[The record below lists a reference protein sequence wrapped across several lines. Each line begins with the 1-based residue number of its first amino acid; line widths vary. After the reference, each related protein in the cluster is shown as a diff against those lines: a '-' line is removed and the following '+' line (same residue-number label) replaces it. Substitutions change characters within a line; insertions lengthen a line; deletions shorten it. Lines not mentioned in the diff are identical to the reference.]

1 MTDIRYRPMAPTDFD
16 AMAALVG
23 EVWYDAP
30 DARTAQLMGAV
41 DLATCLRRTTYSQVA
56 LVDGELAGFI
66 LARVGLPG
74 PQVDAEWARA
84 ADDAARELRACDPA
98 AAESQLAYLQEVDDI
113 NARLLAEGGVEGRCE
128 VVLFLLASAAR
139 GLGVGRALFDGA
151 EGALAQRGAR
161 EVFLFT
167 DDSCTWGFYEHR
179 GLRRTAEWH
188 PPASARDL
196 LLSGYYVYAGECCG
210 QA

>member
-30 DARTAQLMGAV
+30 DVRTAQLMGSV
-41 DLATCLRRTTYSQVA
+41 DLATCLRRTTYSQVV

-84 ADDAARELRACDPA
+84 ADDATRELRACDPA

-179 GLRRTAEWH
+179 GMRRAAEFH
-188 PPASARDL
+188 PGGDAPGGL
-196 LLSGYYVYAGECCG
+196 LGGYYLYTEELNG
-210 QA
+210 